1 MQFGRIVKHMG
12 SRPSAENR
20 FVVRRVKGTRGPTHH
35 FVGAE
40 EIEVT
45 TPQGI
50 AFEEDNART
59 VVRTPAPTLPPGIS
73 QDFVAQQA
81 PPDGF
86 VAATGKTIA
95 GKFELRDKIAQGT
108 FGVVFTARDSHLDRE
123 VAIKL
128 LNPAHLTNKDIV
140 QRFLQEARA
149 AARIAH
155 PGIVTMFDCGIIEGS
170 LSSTAYIAMELLQGE
185 SLTARLQRGR
195 LAPVAAVE
203 IARQL
208 ACALDAAHK
217 VDVLHRDLKPDNIYL
232 VPDPAVPAGE
242 RVKVLD
248 FGLAKLGNNGQTQ
261 MNTVFGTP
269 RYMSPEQCRSATQI
283 DHRSDIYALGCIL
296 FELVTGRAPF
306 EGSLRELVD
315 RHQRAPIP
323 RASSFSMEVT
333 PALDDLIMQMLQK
346 DPAMRP
352 QTMAAVQRMLMS
364 VAHDTLPVAAQMMAL
379 GSGPRAL
386 PALPEIAATLPPV
399 AKSGSWPRLR
409 RAPIIAA
416 AIAFVVAGAL
426 TAVAARGPANEPPA
440 SAQVLSR

>member
-1 MQFGRIVKHMG
+1 MG

-35 FVGAE
+35 FVGAGE
-40 EIEVT
+40 VEVT
-45 TPQGI
+45 TPQGN
-50 AFEEDNART
+50 AYEEDNART
-59 VVRTPAPTLPPGIS
+59 VIRTPAPTLPPGIS
-73 QDFVAQQA
+73 QEFAVQPA
-81 PPDGF
+81 PPEGF

-108 FGVVFTARDSHLDRE
+108 FGVVFTARDSHLDRD

-128 LNPAHLTNKDIV
+128 LNPAHISNKDIV

-170 LSSTAYIAMELLQGE
+170 LSNTAYIAMELLQGE

-195 LAPVAAVE
+195 LAPAAAIE
-203 IARQL
+203 IARQI

-217 VDVLHRDLKPDNIYL
+217 ADVLHRDLKPDNIYL
-232 VPDPAVPAGE
+232 VPDSAVPAGE

-269 RYMSPEQCRSATQI
+269 RYMSPEQCRSATLI

-306 EGSLRELVD
+306 EGSLRELVE

-352 QTMAAVQRMLMS
+352 QTMAAVQRMLKS
-364 VAHDTLPVAAQMMAL
+364 VEHDTLPVAAQMMAL
-379 GSGPRAL
+379 GSGPRVL
-386 PALPEIAATLPPV
+386 PALPAIAATIPPV
-399 AKSGSWPRLR
+399 AKSGAWPRLR

-426 TAVAARGPANEPPA
+426 TAVAARGPAKAKAAPPT
-440 SAQVLSR
+440 SAQVTP